1 MTTAKQNTVPI
12 SAEHYVKVKRRLKV
26 VRYVAIPD
34 FILLVALVAASRF
47 FNNRELVSIL
57 GPIHGINF
65 LLLVMVVSL
74 GAVDKLWKWWFPLI
88 TFFTGG
94 PIGAFIGEVIVSRQ
108 LKKAALK

>member
-1 MTTAKQNTVPI
+1 MFMLLVDSLT
-12 SAEHYVKVKRRLKV
+12 KVKRRLAI
-26 VRYVAIPD
+26 VRWIAIPD
-34 FILLVALVAASRF
+34 FILLVALVVASRAF
-47 FNNRELVSIL
+47 LNNRELVSIL

-94 PIGAFIGEVIVSRQ
+94 PLGAFIGEIIISRQ
-108 LKKAALK
+108 LKKAQLQ

>member
-1 MTTAKQNTVPI
+1 MFMLSMDSLT
-12 SAEHYVKVKRRLKV
+12 KVKRRLAI
-26 VRYVAIPD
+26 VRWIAIPD
-34 FILLVALVAASRF
+34 FILLVALVVASRAF
-47 FNNRELVSIL
+47 LNNRELVSIL

-94 PIGAFIGEVIVSRQ
+94 PLGAFIGEIIISRQ
-108 LKKAALK
+108 LKKAQLQ

>member
-1 MTTAKQNTVPI
+1 MTRAKPL
-12 SAEHYVKVKRRLKV
+12 SAEKYSKIKRRLNI
-26 VRYVAIPD
+26 VRWIAIPD
-34 FILLVALVAASRF
+34 ALLLVALVALSRAF

-94 PIGAFIGEVIVSRQ
+94 PIGAFIGEVIILRQ
-108 LKKAALK
+108 LKRSELQ

>member
-1 MTTAKQNTVPI
+1 MTSTEPLN
-12 SAEHYVKVKRRLKV
+12 AEKYSKIKRRLNI
-26 VRYVAIPD
+26 VRWIAIPD
-34 FILLVALVAASRF
+34 ALLLVALVAVSKAF
-47 FNNRELVSIL
+47 LNNRELVSIL

-94 PIGAFIGEVIVSRQ
+94 PIGAFIGETIISRQ
-108 LKKAALK
+108 LNRAELQ